1 MKLVMYNDF
10 QLGLY
15 QDDQVYNLSES
26 LTEINAP
33 TPQDMINAVIAD
45 FEGTYR
51 ARIQEIAGKVQP
63 IPMDQVHLRPPL
75 PRPGKIVAM
84 AANYFENGALSEP
97 KPLNGFLKSPE
108 CVIGEGETVVL
119 PAAHQAAVFH
129 HEAELGVVIGKTAA
143 NVSEKDAY
151 DHIFGYVNFNDVS
164 ARGLHPTSF
173 LWMKSHYT
181 FGPMGPYLVTAD
193 EVADAQ
199 NLQVRLWVNGEI
211 RQDYNTSD
219 MGHKIPK
226 MIEWLTS
233 IVQLDPGDLIASGT
247 NHQGL
252 GPIQNGDV
260 MEMEIAGL
268 GKITVNV
275 SDELNR
281 EWHRGLDSDMADWV
295 AGRTTEP
302 PAWAKR

>member
-1 MKLVMYNDF
+1 MKLVMYNNY
-10 QLGLY
+10 QLGMY
-15 QDDQVYNLSES
+15 QDDQVYNLSDS

-63 IPMDQVHLRPPL
+63 IPMDQVHLRVPL

-108 CVIGEGETVVL
+108 SVIGEGETVVL

-173 LWMKSHYT
+173 LWMKSHDT

-260 MEMEIAGL
+260 MEMEITGL

-295 AGRTTEP
+295 AGRSAEP

>member
-1 MKLVMYNDF
+1 MKLVMYNNY

-15 QDDQVYNLSES
+15 QDDKVYNLSES

-51 ARIQEIAGKVQP
+51 ARILEIAEKVQP

-84 AANYFENGALSEP
+84 AGNYFENGALSEA

-108 CVIGEGETVVL
+108 SVIGEGETVVL
-119 PAAHQAAVFH
+119 PAGHQAAVFH
-129 HEAELGVVIGKTAA
+129 HEAELGVVIGKTGV

-151 DHIFGYVNFNDVS
+151 NHIFGYVNFNDVS

-173 LWMKSHYT
+173 LWMKSHDT

-193 EVADAQ
+193 EIADAQ

-226 MIEWLTS
+226 MIEWLSS

-281 EWHRGLDSDMADWV
+281 EWHRGRDIDIADWV
-295 AGRTTEP
+295 AGRTDEP

>member
-1 MKLVMYNDF
+1 MKLVMYNNF

-63 IPMDQVHLRPPL
+63 IGMDQVHLRPPL

-84 AANYFENGALSEP
+84 AANYLENGALSEP

-108 CVIGEGETVVL
+108 SVIGEGETVVL
-119 PAAHQAAVFH
+119 PTGHQAAVFH
-129 HEAELGVVIGKTAA
+129 HEAELGIVIGKTASH
-143 NVSEKDAY
+143 VSESEAY
-151 DHIFGYVNFNDVS
+151 NHIFGYVNFNDVS
-164 ARGLHPTSF
+164 ARGLHPNSF
-173 LWMKSHYT
+173 LWMKSHDT

-199 NLQVRLWVNGEI
+199 NLQVRLWVNGDL

-260 MEMEIAGL
+260 IEMEITGL
-268 GKITVNV
+268 GRITVNV
-275 SDELNR
+275 QDELNR
-281 EWHRGLDSDMADWV
+281 EWHRGLDSDLADWI
-295 AGRTTEP
+295 AGRSTEP

>member
-1 MKLVMYNDF
+1 MKLVMYNNF

-15 QDDQVYNLSES
+15 QDNQVYNLSES

-45 FEGTYR
+45 FESTYR
-51 ARIQEIAGKVQP
+51 ARIKEITDKVQP
-63 IPMDQVHLRPPL
+63 ISIDQVHLRPPL

-84 AANYFENGALSEP
+84 AGNYLENGALGEP

-108 CVIGEGETVVL
+108 SVIGEGETVIL
-119 PAAHQAAVFH
+119 PTRHQAAVFH
-129 HEAELGVVIGKTAA
+129 HEAELGIVIGKTATR
-143 NVSEKDAY
+143 VSEDAAY

-164 ARGLHPTSF
+164 ARGLHPNSF
-173 LWMKSHYT
+173 LWMKSHDT

-193 EVADAQ
+193 EVPDAQ
-199 NLQVRLWVNGEI
+199 NLQVRLWVNGEL

-226 MIEWLTS
+226 MVEWLSS

-252 GPIQNGDV
+252 GPIQNRDII
-260 MEMEIAGL
+260 EMEITGL

-275 SDELNR
+275 QDELNR
-281 EWHRGLDSDMADWV
+281 EWHRELDSDIADWV
-295 AGRTTEP
+295 AGRSTEP
-302 PAWAKR
+302 PTWAKR

>member
-1 MKLVMYNDF
+1 MKLVMYNNY

-15 QDDQVYNLSES
+15 QDDKVYNLSES

-51 ARIQEIAGKVQP
+51 ARILEIAEKVQP

-108 CVIGEGETVVL
+108 SVIGEGETVVL
-119 PAAHQAAVFH
+119 PAGHQAAVFH

-151 DHIFGYVNFNDVS
+151 SHIFGYVNFNDVS

-173 LWMKSHYT
+173 LWMKSHDT

-193 EVADAQ
+193 EIADAQ

-281 EWHRGLDSDMADWV
+281 EWHRGTDSDMADWV
-295 AGRTTEP
+295 AGRTAEP
-302 PAWAKR
+302 PTWAKR

>member
-1 MKLVMYNDF
+1 MKLVMYNNY

-51 ARIQEIAGKVQP
+51 ARIQEIAEKVQP
-63 IPMDQVHLRPPL
+63 ISMDQVHLRPPL

-108 CVIGEGETVVL
+108 SVIGEGETVVL

-129 HEAELGVVIGKTAA
+129 HEAELGIVIGKTAA

-151 DHIFGYVNFNDVS
+151 NHIFGYVNFNDVS

-173 LWMKSHYT
+173 LWMKSHDT

-260 MEMEIAGL
+260 MVMEIAGL

-295 AGRTTEP
+295 AGRSAEP

>member
-1 MKLVMYNDF
+1 MKLVMYNNF

-63 IPMDQVHLRPPL
+63 IGMDQVHMRPPL

-84 AANYFENGALSEP
+84 AANYLENGALSEP
-97 KPLNGFLKSPE
+97 KPLNGFLKSPGS
-108 CVIGEGETVVL
+108 VIGEGETVVL
-119 PAAHQAAVFH
+119 PTGHQAAVFH
-129 HEAELGVVIGKTAA
+129 HEAELGIVIGKTASH
-143 NVSEKDAY
+143 VSESEAY
-151 DHIFGYVNFNDVS
+151 NHIFGYVNFNDVS
-164 ARGLHPTSF
+164 ARGLHPNSF
-173 LWMKSHYT
+173 LWMKSHDT

-199 NLQVRLWVNGEI
+199 NLQVRLWVNGDL

-260 MEMEIAGL
+260 IEMEITGL
-268 GKITVNV
+268 GRLTVNV
-275 SDELNR
+275 KDELNR
-281 EWHRGLDSDMADWV
+281 EWHRGVDSDIADWV
-295 AGRTTEP
+295 AGRSSEP

>member
-1 MKLVMYNDF
+1 MKLVMYNNF

-15 QDDQVYNLSES
+15 QDNQVFNLSES

-33 TPQDMINAVIAD
+33 TPQDMINAVITD

-51 ARIQEIAGKVQP
+51 ARIQEIAGVVQP
-63 IPMDQVHLRPPL
+63 IAVDQVHLRPPL

-84 AANYFENGALSEP
+84 AANYLENGALKEP

-108 CVIGEGETVVL
+108 CVIGEGETIVL
-119 PAAHQAAVFH
+119 PAAHQAAVFY
-129 HEAELGVVIGKTAA
+129 HEAELGIVIGKEAA
-143 NVSEKDAY
+143 NISADNAY

-164 ARGLHPTSF
+164 ARGLHPNSF
-173 LWMKSHYT
+173 LWMKSHDT

-193 EVADAQ
+193 EIADAQ
-199 NLQVRLWVNGEI
+199 NLQVRLWVNGEL
-211 RQDYNTSD
+211 RQDYNTND

-226 MIEWLTS
+226 MVEWLTS
-233 IVQLDPGDLIASGT
+233 IVKLQPGDLIASGT

-260 MEMEIAGL
+260 IEMEIEGL
-268 GKITVNV
+268 GRITVNV
-275 SDELNR
+275 KDELSR
-281 EWHRGLDSDMADWV
+281 EWHRGLDSDMAD
-295 AGRTTEP
+295 
-302 PAWAKR
+302 

>member
-1 MKLVMYNDF
+1 MKLVMYNNN

-15 QDDQVYNLSES
+15 QDDKVYNLSES

-51 ARIQEIAGKVQP
+51 ARIQEIAEKVQP
-63 IPMDQVHLRPPL
+63 IPMDQVHLRAPL

-108 CVIGEGETVVL
+108 SVIGEGETVVL

-173 LWMKSHYT
+173 LWMKSHDT

-193 EVADAQ
+193 EIADAQ

-281 EWHRGLDSDMADWV
+281 EWHRGLDGDMADWV
-295 AGRTTEP
+295 AGRTAEP